1 MNTSDSF
8 FFATLIPALIL
19 VADLFIRIGLSLRVV
34 MQKRSY
40 SITMA
45 WLLITNMVFGF
56 AMGWVYGRLVERE
69 KRAARMAPDT
79 VPAH

>member
-8 FFATLIPALIL
+8 FFATLIPALIPALIL

-45 WLLITNMVFGF
+45 WLLIIVFVPYIGYF
-56 AMGWVYGRLVERE
+56 LYMLLGENRLPEWRL
-69 KRAARMAPDT
+69 KRMR
-79 VPAH
+79 